1 MRTQILL
8 TIVAFFFCSCSSNNQ
23 KISFQELDLDPII
36 YKTMQE
42 NKLPGLAIA
51 IVKDD
56 SVILAKGY
64 GVRKLGESAP
74 MDEHTLFPAAS
85 ITKSFTAT
93 LLGILAGRGKLNWT
107 DPVINYIPGFKT
119 SEPFVTQTLTIQ
131 DLVSLRS
138 GLLGA
143 ETLQG
148 NSRRELIPQIKNL
161 KISNS
166 FRVVQTSYDL
176 NFTLAA
182 LVAEIIEGKNWE
194 SLINS
199 ELIVP
204 LKMKETFTD
213 IQSALAAT
221 KNVSTPYMIDT
232 EKNVIPTEW
241 EQTGIYGPAD
251 AIISNVIDLTNYIKL
266 YLNNG
271 VFEKD
276 SIINSTTLTQIQT
289 PQMITAGILQDYYN
303 PKANFMTFGSGCAI
317 SDYKGSKII
326 QMAGMISGSSSLITL
341 IPSEKIGIAI
351 QTNMADAV
359 STFAPINYKIIDIFR
374 SAKDIR
380 YGGK

>member
-8 TIVAFFFCSCSSNNQ
+8 IIIMFFFCSCSSNNH
-23 KISFQELDLDPII
+23 KIYYQDLDLVIN
-36 YKTMQE
+36 KTIQE

-51 IVKDD
+51 LVKDD
-56 SVILAKGY
+56 SVIFAKGY

-74 MDEHTLFPAAS
+74 IDEHTLFQAAS

-93 LLGILAGRGKLNWT
+93 LLGILVDRGKVKWT
-107 DPVINYIPGFKT
+107 DPVINYIPGFET
-119 SEPFVTQTLTIQ
+119 SEPFVTQRLTIQ

-143 ETLQG
+143 ETLHG
-148 NSRRELIPQIKNL
+148 TSRIELIPQIKNL

-166 FRVVQTSYDL
+166 FRVIQTSYNL
-176 NFTLAA
+176 NFTLAG
-182 LVAEIIEGKNWE
+182 LIAEIIEGKSWE
-194 SLINS
+194 TLVNN

-204 LKMKETFTD
+204 LKMKETYTD
-213 IQSALAAT
+213 IPSALAAT
-221 KNVSTPYMIDT
+221 KNVSTPYFIDK

-241 EQTGIYGPAD
+241 EETGIYGPAD

-271 VFEKD
+271 IFENE
-276 SIINSTTLTQIQT
+276 SIVNSETLEQIQT
-289 PQMITAGILQDYYN
+289 PQMITAEFFKDYFN

-317 SDYKGSKII
+317 SDYKGFKII
-326 QMAGMISGSSSLITL
+326 QMAGMISGSTSLITL

-351 QTNMADAV
+351 QTNMAAAV
-359 STFAPINYKIIDIFR
+359 NTFSPINYKIIDNLL
-374 SAKDIR
+374 STK
-380 YGGK
+380 